1 MWYLKQK
8 IKNIS
13 SLAKLSK
20 CWNTSHFDNQPAL
33 PPASGLTKERGKL
46 GGELV
51 LKCWSKVLMHYSFVL
66 NTILQLVI
74 SHMRVRPNEK
84 PNGTKEEQV
93 WSTLWYRLSRE
104 DLTGRPPKLHA
115 MLDLTPHCI
124 HHDHNPHSPPRHNW
138 FPPWLSSSK
147 DNLVT
152 DIDQAEKI

>member
-20 CWNTSHFDNQPAL
+20 CWNTSHFDNQPAS
-33 PPASGLTKERGKL
+33 PPASGLTRERGKL

-51 LKCWSKVLMHYSFVL
+51 LKWWSKVLMHYSFVL

-93 WSTLWYRLSRE
+93 WSTLWYRPSRE

-115 MLDLTPHCI
+115 ILDRFHHYHHCI
-124 HHDHNPHSPPRHNW
+124 HHDQLVIILILLLAKN
-138 FPPWLSSSK
+138 
-147 DNLVT
+147 NLLL
-152 DIDQAEKI
+152 IIIIKG